1 MFANFH
7 GLNVKLVSE
16 LRRLLRQ
23 AGAKYFVTRK
33 TLVKKAL
40 EASSFGG
47 EMPKMEGE
55 TAVVYTEGDPL
66 SSASA
71 LNNFA
76 KTNKFLKILGG
87 IFESQY
93 VGADRVIAPAGIPSR
108 EVPVEPVLKHYKFAE
123 ERIGRGLVGNSE
135 KETKLKVF
143 TKVGNVYFE
152 SFPLFVSDGEMNI
165 SDFLQ
170 KIIN

>member
-1 MFANFH
+1 MITKQQKSEIIDNLKNEVKKSSIVMFANFH

-55 TAVVYTEGDPL
+55 TAVVSRRETR
-66 SSASA
+66 
-71 LNNFA
+71 
-76 KTNKFLKILGG
+76 FLP
-87 IFESQY
+87 
-93 VGADRVIAPAGIPSR
+93 PAR
-108 EVPVEPVLKHYKFAE
+108 
-123 ERIGRGLVGNSE
+123 
-135 KETKLKVF
+135 
-143 TKVGNVYFE
+143 
-152 SFPLFVSDGEMNI
+152 
-165 SDFLQ
+165 
-170 KIIN
+170 